1 MKKTLPI
8 TTTQQ
13 LALIVKKGRKQQKLT
28 QEDLAGMAGLGRR
41 FISDLEN
48 GKETIQFEKVL
59 SVLKTIG
66 IALHPFAPWINEEHE

>member
-8 TTTQQ
+8 TSTQQ

-66 IALHPFAPWINEEHE
+66 IALHPFAPWITEEQ

>member
-8 TTTQQ
+8 TSTQQ

-66 IALHPFAPWINEEHE
+66 IALHPFAPWITEEHE